1 MTSPAL
7 RSGEPVIVP
16 LMVICPLRRVAAV
29 RTGAGWGVALV
40 GWAMPPAAL
49 L

>member
-1 MTSPAL
+1 MTD
-7 RSGEPVIVP
+7 PVIV
-16 LMVICPLRRVAAV
+16 VCPLVTVAAV

-40 GWAMPPAAL
+40 GWAMPPATL